1 MTLTE
6 LTAWKE
12 LEKQYAETRNAHMRD
27 MFAKNPRRF
36 EEFSVSAGDLFL
48 DYSKNRIDRKT
59 MDLLIELAK
68 ETGVEAARDK
78 MFAGEKINITENR
91 AVLHTALR
99 NQSDEPVYVDG
110 KNVMPQIREVLAK
123 MKTFSE
129 AVRNG
134 EWKGATG
141 KEITDVVNIGIGGSD
156 LGPVMV
162 TEALKHYQK
171 DNLHVHFV
179 SNVDGTHMVETLK
192 SLNPETTLF
201 CVASKTFT
209 TQETMTNARTARTW
223 LVGALGEDAVAKHFV
238 ALSTNTEEVKK
249 FGIDTNNMFAFW
261 DWVGGRYS
269 LWSAIGLSIAVA
281 VGFDNFAE
289 LLAGAYDM
297 DVHFK
302 TAPLDKNIPVILG
315 LLGVWYHNFFG
326 AEAYAV
332 LPYDQYL
339 HRLPAYLQQADMESN
354 GKGVTRNGV
363 PVHYT
368 TGPILFGEPGTNGQH
383 SFYQLIHQGTHL
395 IPCDFIIPAI
405 SLNETGNHHPILISN
420 VLAQAE
426 ALMRGKT
433 AQEVRAEF
441 EAKGE
446 PEEKIEKLLNHK
458 IFSGNR
464 PSNMIVVPQITPRTL
479 GKLIAMYEHKIFVQG
494 VIWNVNSYDQ
504 WGVELGKQLA
514 GKILPEI
521 LEAKPVSTHDSS
533 TNGLIAKIG
542 ELRSNV

>member
-162 TEALKHYQK
+162 AEALKHYQK

-209 TQETMTNARTARTW
+209 TQETMTNARTARAW
-223 LVGALGEDAVAKHFV
+223 LVGALGEEAVAKHFV